1 MVSDRCNFIE
11 IHKLQVIITQILHIL
26 PCFFHPLLFQG
37 SECCASLYSKMVVV
51 AFLHPDLGIG
61 GAERLVVDAAL
72 ALRRKGHQVHLFT
85 AHHDPT
91 HCFPETTDGQLKVT
105 CVGDWLPRSTCGRLM
120 AFWAYIRMVYVALY
134 LIFVSGLAFDI
145 VFVDQVS
152 ACIPFLKLKRSAKVL
167 FYCHF
172 PDQLLTQ
179 RQTLLKKFY
188 RYFLDTLEEHTTRLA
203 DSVLVNSHFTSSVYR
218 DTFPSIRT
226 SPTVLYPSLDFD
238 KFDKYSSL
246 ALHDVGLDIDNSCM
260 FFLSLNRF
268 ERKKNLNL
276 ALEAFKLLVKKSEK
290 QQSPTNLHLVLA
302 GGYDH
307 RLQENVDHFSELV
320 TSAKSLG
327 IADKV
332 TFLKSPE
339 DKVKVVLLKAAMCL
353 LYTPDK
359 EHFGIVPVEAMYM
372 GTPVIAVNSGGPRET
387 VVSGET
393 GFLTHQTPEAFA
405 EAMETFVMG
414 KSDKKLMGA
423 AAHTRVL
430 NNFSFMKFSQN
441 LNYIVQ
447 SLMDER
453 KQK

>member
-1 MVSDRCNFIE
+1 MDPV
-11 IHKLQVIITQILHIL
+11 LT
-26 PCFFHPLLFQG
+26 
-37 SECCASLYSKMVVV
+37 KMVVV
-51 AFLHPDLGIG
+51 AFVHPDLGIG

-72 ALRRKGHQVHLFT
+72 ALCRKGHQVHLFT

-91 HCFPETTDGQLKVT
+91 HCFPETADGQLEVT
-105 CVGDWLPRSTCGRLM
+105 CVGDWLPRSTFGRLM
-120 AFWAYIRMVYVALY
+120 ALWAYVRMVYVALY
-134 LIFVSGLAFDI
+134 LVVASGLAFDV

-152 ACIPFLKLKRSAKVL
+152 ACIPFLRLRRQAKVL

-179 RQTLLKKFY
+179 RRTMLKKFY
-188 RYFLDTLEEHTTRLA
+188 RYFLDSLEEWTTRQA
-203 DSVLVNSHFTSSVYR
+203 DCVLVNSHFTAGVYC
-218 DTFPSIRT
+218 DTFPSIAAPP
-226 SPTVLYPSLDFD
+226 SVLYPSLDFD

-246 ALHDVGLDIDNSCM
+246 TLKDVGLDMNDTCM
-260 FFLSLNRF
+260 FLSLNRF
-268 ERKKNLNL
+268 ERKKNINL
-276 ALEAFKLLVKKSEK
+276 ALESFGVLVDKVGEHRAAA
-290 QQSPTNLHLVLA
+290 LHLVLA

-307 RLQENVDHFSELV
+307 NLQENVDHYTELV

-339 DKVKVVLLKAAMCL
+339 DRVKVALLRAAKCL

-359 EHFGIVPVEAMYM
+359 EHFGIVPVEAMYL
-372 GTPVIAVNSGGPRET
+372 GTPVVAVDSGGPRET

-393 GFLTHQTPEAFA
+393 GFLTQQTPEAFA
-405 EAMETFVMG
+405 EAMETFVTGRSDRRAMG
-414 KSDKKLMGA
+414 D
-423 AAHTRVL
+423 AAHSRVV
-430 NNFSFMKFSQN
+430 NNFSFIKFSEH

-447 SLMDER
+447 GLMDER

>member
-1 MVSDRCNFIE
+1 MFR
-11 IHKLQVIITQILHIL
+11 
-26 PCFFHPLLFQG
+26 
-37 SECCASLYSKMVVV
+37 ASLFSNMVVV

-61 GAERLVVDAAL
+61 GAERLVIDAAL
-72 ALRRKGHQVHLFT
+72 ALRRKGHEVHLFT
-85 AHHDPT
+85 AHHDPM

-105 CVGDWLPRSTCGRLM
+105 CVGDWLPRSTFGHLM
-120 AFWAYIRMVYVALY
+120 AFWAYLRMVYLALY
-134 LIFVSGLAFDI
+134 LVLLSGLAFDI

-152 ACIPFLKLKRSAKVL
+152 ACIPFLKLKRKAKVL

-188 RYFLDTLEEHTTRLA
+188 RYFLDSLEEYTTCLA
-203 DSVLVNSHFTSSVYR
+203 DRVLVNSHFTSSVYH
-218 DTFPSIRT
+218 DTFPSIRA

-246 ALHDVGLDIDNSCM
+246 TLHDVGLDIDINCM
-260 FFLSLNRF
+260 FLSLNRF

-276 ALEAFKLLVKKSEK
+276 ALEAFKLMVEK
-290 QQSPTNLHLVLA
+290 NEMQQSAISLHLVLA

-320 TSAKSLG
+320 NSAKSLG
-327 IADKV
+327 ITDKV
-332 TFLKSPE
+332 TFIKSPE
-339 DKVKVVLLKAAMCL
+339 DKVKVALLKAAMCL
-353 LYTPDK
+353 LYTPDR

-387 VVSGET
+387 IVSGET

-405 EAMETFVMG
+405 EAMETFVTG
-414 KSDKKLMGA
+414 KSDKMVMGT
-423 AAHTRVL
+423 AAHSRVL
-430 NNFSFMKFSQN
+430 NNFAFIKFSQH
-441 LNYIVQ
+441 LNYIVE

>member
-1 MVSDRCNFIE
+1 M
-11 IHKLQVIITQILHIL
+11 
-26 PCFFHPLLFQG
+26 
-37 SECCASLYSKMVVV
+37 YSTSMLSRMVVV

-105 CVGDWLPRSTCGRLM
+105 CVGDWLPRSTCGRFM
-120 AFWAYIRMVYVALY
+120 AFWAYLRMVYVALY
-134 LIFVSGLAFDI
+134 LVLVSDLAFDI

-152 ACIPFLKLKRSAKVL
+152 ACIPFLRLKRQAKVL

-179 RQTLLKKFY
+179 RHTLLKKLY
-188 RYFLDTLEEHTTRLA
+188 RYFLDTLEEYTTSLA
-203 DSVLVNSHFTSSVYR
+203 DCVLVNSHFTASVYHE
-218 DTFPSIRT
+218 TFHSIRA
-226 SPTVLYPSLDFD
+226 SPSVLYPSLDFD

-246 ALHDVGLDIDNSCM
+246 TLHDVGLDIDDTCM
-260 FFLSLNRF
+260 FLSLNRF

-276 ALEAFKLLVKKSEK
+276 ALEAFKLLVERSEK
-290 QQSPTNLHLVLA
+290 QQSSINLHLVLA
-302 GGYDH
+302 GGYDP
-307 RLQENVDHFSELV
+307 RLQENVEHFSELGN
-320 TSAKSLG
+320 SARNLG

-339 DKVKVVLLKAAMCL
+339 DKVKVALLKAAMCL

-405 EAMETFVMG
+405 EAMENFVTGKNKKKAMG
-414 KSDKKLMGA
+414 T
-423 AAHTRVL
+423 AAHSRVVK
-430 NNFSFMKFSQN
+430 NFSFIQFSEH

-447 SLMDER
+447 GLMDER

>member
-1 MVSDRCNFIE
+1 MVSR
-11 IHKLQVIITQILHIL
+11 
-26 PCFFHPLLFQG
+26 
-37 SECCASLYSKMVVV
+37 MVVV

-85 AHHDPT
+85 AHHDPM

-105 CVGDWLPRSTCGRLM
+105 CVGDWLPRSTCGRFM
-120 AFWAYIRMVYVALY
+120 AFWAYLRMVYVALY
-134 LIFVSGLAFDI
+134 LVLMSNLAFDI

-152 ACIPFLKLKRSAKVL
+152 ACIPFLRLRRQAKIL

-179 RQTLLKKFY
+179 RRTLLKKLY
-188 RYFLDTLEEHTTRLA
+188 RYFLDTLEEYTTRLA
-203 DSVLVNSHFTSSVYR
+203 DCVLVNSHFTASVYHE
-218 DTFPSIRT
+218 TFRSIRA
-226 SPTVLYPSLDFD
+226 SPSVLYPSLDFEN
-238 KFDKYSSL
+238 FDKYSSFN
-246 ALHDVGLDIDNSCM
+246 LHDVGLDIDGSCM
-260 FFLSLNRF
+260 FLSVNRF

-276 ALEAFKLLVKKSEK
+276 ALEAFKLLVDRCEK
-290 QQSPTNLHLVLA
+290 QHSVFNLNLVLA
-302 GGYDH
+302 GGYDP

-320 TSAKSLG
+320 NHARNLG
-327 IADKV
+327 ITDKV

-339 DKVKVVLLKAAMCL
+339 DKVKVTLLKSAMCL

-359 EHFGIVPVEAMYM
+359 EHFGIVPIEAMYM

-393 GFLTHQTPEAFA
+393 GFLTHPTPEAFA
-405 EAMETFVMG
+405 EAMETFVTG
-414 KSDKKLMGA
+414 KDDKKTMGI
-423 AAHTRVL
+423 AAHSHVV
-430 NNFSFMKFSQN
+430 NNFSFIKFSER
-441 LNYIVQ
+441 LNYIIQ
-447 SLMDER
+447 GLMDAR